1 MSIKLE
7 FISYTEIINKTY
19 RNIYKDNTVKIL
31 TDYIPEIN
39 RFDIINDNIHNTNTI
54 DTYIKTTY
62 NNNSIVGTNI
72 NYYFGLNDNF
82 LQCLSFSSINTL
94 LSNII
99 FTCNTTNNYY
109 WSPVIV
115 KYYNY
120 NIQKY
125 KKEHRI
131 ILDNMLTE
139 IYNMYQ
145 NITEHL
151 KFSLKKK
158 YDLDISNRC
167 IVEYFQ
173 INIKDIICNFFT
185 MIKIFYIFS
194 IIFSEDEQQ
203 FVLIYDKPF
212 INTISSILDYSI

>member
-7 FISYTEIINKTY
+7 FISYTEIINGTY
-19 RNIYKDNTVKIL
+19 KNIHKDITSKIL

-39 RFDIINDNIHNTNTI
+39 RFDIINNNIHNII

-62 NNNSIVGTNI
+62 SNSCVIGTNI

-99 FTCNTTNNYY
+99 FICKTTNNYY

-125 KKEHRI
+125 KKEHKI
-131 ILDNMLTE
+131 ILDNMLNE
-139 IYNMYQ
+139 IYCMYQ
-145 NITEHL
+145 TITEHL
-151 KFSLKKK
+151 KLSLKKK

-167 IVEYFQ
+167 IIEFFQ
-173 INIKDIICNFFT
+173 INIKDIICSFFT
-185 MIKIFYIFS
+185 MIKIFYVFS
-194 IIFSEDEQQ
+194 IIFSENEQH
-203 FVLIYDKPF
+203 FILIYDKSF
-212 INTISSILDYSI
+212 ITTISSILDNSI